1 MKHIKLFE
9 TFLSEGYNS
18 VNSREIMGWE
28 KDNGKLPFP
37 SEVLAITKKMAEYGL
52 ADDNLETRAHVWY
65 NMHPGGWADMEKFGA
80 NVKKFYGSDFYSAFT
95 GYTTM
100 FMKAKAHAASII
112 SVIEDKAANRE
123 PVEPG
128 YYETKEWFNSHG
140 IDTKRS
146 RVFDAAVK
154 YVDEWIKKSGI
165 KTL

>member
-18 VNSREIMGWE
+18 VSTREIMGWE

-37 SEVLAITKKMAEYGL
+37 PEVLATAKKMAEYGL

-65 NMHPGGWADMEKFGA
+65 NMHPGGWVEMEKFGA
-80 NVKKFYGSDFYSAFT
+80 NVKKFYGSDFYTAFT

-100 FMKAKAHAASII
+100 FMKSKAYAASII
-112 SVIEDKAANRE
+112 SGIEDKAANGE
-123 PVEPG
+123 AVEPG
-128 YYETKEWFNSHG
+128 YYETKEFFKNNS
-140 IDTKRS
+140 IDYRRS